1 MRKVEKLPLK
11 KNAETT
17 KTKVAAYARVSTGK
31 DAMLH
36 SLSAQ
41 VSYYS
46 KLIQQRADWEYVGV
60 YADEGISGTRETRE
74 NFQRMLDD
82 ARLGKIDVIL
92 TKSISRFARNTLLLL
107 ETVRELKDLGIAVY
121 FEREKINSLTA
132 DGELML
138 SLLASFAQ
146 EESLSARENSR
157 WSIKKRFE
165 KGEIVGMAHL
175 YGYDFIDG
183 KLVINDEEAEVVR
196 MIYRDYISG
205 MQSGEITEKLNA
217 LGIPKKLGGK
227 WKPGDIARFFNEKH
241 TGGALLQK
249 TYKDDAVCS
258 KTHINRGERDFYLAE
273 NTHEGII
280 DKETYRA
287 AKEEVK
293 RRTSNKY
300 PPKTIQKYPFRK
312 MIRCGDCGAN
322 FNRKKTRTEVFWRC
336 AANLRCKDY
345 KCFMKGVPERILE
358 ELAAKALHL
367 AKFDGD
373 IFREKVKE
381 IIIPEAN
388 KVRIVLK
395 NGKEKE
401 YSWQDRSRSESWTAE
416 MRAEVSRKNKE
427 RNLK

>member
-1 MRKVEKLPLK
+1 MRKVEKLTVK
-11 KNAETT
+11 KNAETR
-17 KTKVAAYARVSTGK
+17 KIKVAAYARVSTGK

-46 KLIQQRADWEYVGV
+46 RLIQEKPNWEYVGV
-60 YADEGISGTRETRE
+60 YADEGISGTNETRQ

-82 ARLGKIDVIL
+82 ARLGKIDFIL
-92 TKSISRFARNTLLLL
+92 TKSISRFARNTVLLL
-107 ETVRELKDLGIAVY
+107 ETIRELKELGIAVY

-146 EESLSARENSR
+146 EESLSARENSH

-175 YGYDFIDG
+175 YGYDLVDG
-183 KLVINDEEAEVVR
+183 KLVINDKEAEVVR

-205 MQSGEITEKLNA
+205 MQSGEIIKKLNA

-227 WKPGDIARFFNEKH
+227 WKTGDIARFFNEKH
-241 TGGALLQK
+241 TGNALLQK

-280 DKETYRA
+280 DKETYKA
-287 AKEEVK
+287 VKEEVK
-293 RRTSNKY
+293 RRTSNKN
-300 PPKTIQKYPFRK
+300 PPKAIRKYPFRK
-312 MIRCGDCGAN
+312 MVRCGNCGAN
-322 FNRKKTRTEVFWRC
+322 FNRKKTKTEIFWRC
-336 AANLRCKDY
+336 AANLGQRDY
-345 KCFMKGVPERILE
+345 KCSMKGVPERILE
-358 ELAAKALHL
+358 KLVAETLNLDE
-367 AKFDGD
+367 FNSD

-381 IIIPEAN
+381 IVIPKAN
-388 KVRIVLK
+388 KVKMILK
-395 NGKEKE
+395 NGNEKE
-401 YSWQDRSRSESWTAE
+401 YSWQDRSRSESWTKD
-416 MRAEVSRKNKE
+416 MREEVSRKNKE
-427 RNLK
+427 RCRK

>member
-1 MRKVEKLPLK
+1 MRNIEKLPIK
-11 KNAETT
+11 KNMETM

-46 KLIQQRADWEYVGV
+46 RLIQQRADWEYVGV
-60 YADEGISGTRETRE
+60 YADEGISGRKENRE
-74 NFQRMLDD
+74 NFQRMLED

-107 ETVRELKDLGIAVY
+107 KTVRELKDLGIAVY

-146 EESLSARENSR
+146 EESLSARENNR

-165 KGEIVGMAHL
+165 KGELVGMVHL
-175 YGYDFIDG
+175 YGYDFING
-183 KLVINDEEAEVVR
+183 KLVINDKEAKVVR
-196 MIYRDYISG
+196 MIYSDYLSG
-205 MQSGEITEKLNA
+205 MQSGEIAKKLNA

-227 WKPGDIARFFNEKH
+227 WKPADISSLFNEKH
-241 TGGALLQK
+241 TGNALLQK
-249 TYKDDAVCS
+249 SYQDDAICP
-258 KTHINRGERDFYLAE
+258 KTHINRGERDFYYVE

-280 DKETYRA
+280 DVETYQA
-287 AKEEVK
+287 VK
-293 RRTSNKY
+293 REAKHRTSNKNI
-300 PPKTIQKYPFRK
+300 PKTIPIYPFRG
-312 MIRCGDCGAN
+312 MVRCGNCGAN
-322 FNRKKTRTEVFWRC
+322 FNRKKSKTEVFWRC
-336 AANLRCKDY
+336 AANLRKTDY
-345 KCFMKGVPERILE
+345 SCSMKGVPERILE
-358 ELAAKALHL
+358 KLVARALSIDE
-367 AKFDGD
+367 FDAD
-373 IFREKVKE
+373 IFLEKVRE
-381 IIIPEAN
+381 IVISEAN
-388 KVRIVLK
+388 KVRIILK

-416 MRAEVSRKNKE
+416 MRAKAARKTLE
-427 RNLK
+427 RYKK

>member
-1 MRKVEKLPLK
+1 MRKVEELPLK
-11 KNAETT
+11 RNAETT
-17 KTKVAAYARVSTGK
+17 RTKVAAYARVSTGK

-46 KLIQQRADWEYVGV
+46 RLIQQRADWEYVGV
-60 YADEGISGTRETRE
+60 YADEGISSTKENRE
-74 NFQRMLDD
+74 NFQRMLED
-82 ARLGKIDVIL
+82 ARLGKIDLIL

-107 ETVRELKDLGIAVY
+107 KTVRELKDLGIAVC

-146 EESLSARENSR
+146 EECLSARENSR

-175 YGYDFIDG
+175 YGYDYIDG
-183 KLVINDEEAEVVR
+183 RLVINDEEAEIVR
-196 MIYRDYISG
+196 MIYRDYLSG
-205 MQSGEITEKLNA
+205 MQSGEIVSKLNA

-227 WKPGDIARFFNEKH
+227 WKPNDIARFFNEKH
-241 TGGALLQK
+241 TGSALLQK
-249 TYKDDAVCS
+249 TYLDDAVCP
-258 KTHINRGERDFYLAE
+258 KKHINRGEKDFYLAE
-273 NTHEGII
+273 DTHEGII
-280 DKETYRA
+280 GKETYKA
-287 AKEEVK
+287 VIEEVK
-293 RRTSNKY
+293 RRTSNKN
-300 PPKTIQKYPFRK
+300 PPETIPKYPFRG
-312 MIRCGDCGAN
+312 MIRCGNCGAN
-322 FNRKKTRTEVFWRC
+322 FQRKKTKTEVFWRC
-336 AANLRCKDY
+336 ATNLGQKDY
-345 KCFMKGVPERILE
+345 KCSMKGVPERILE
-358 ELAAKALHL
+358 ELAVKALL
-367 AKFDGD
+367 LTEFDSD

-388 KVRIVLK
+388 KVRIILR

-416 MRAEVSRKNKE
+416 MRAKAARKTLE
-427 RNLK
+427 RYKK